1 MRFLE
6 GTILPLLE
14 ADFGRFE
21 TQNRNSE
28 HKKSSPKAAKNP
40 IVQLYFSYKNII
52 YLFTMIYK
60 MPYTPLVQLQ
70 NLHMSK
76 KSSTFA
82 PNFKMYFG
90 AQN

>member
-1 MRFLE
+1 M
-6 GTILPLLE
+6 T
-14 ADFGRFE
+14 
-21 TQNRNSE
+21 
-28 HKKSSPKAAKNP
+28 
-40 IVQLYFSYKNII
+40 
-52 YLFTMIYK
+52 YK

-82 PNFKMYFG
+82 PDFKMYFG

>member
-1 MRFLE
+1 MRFLD

-28 HKKSSPKAAKNP
+28 SKKSSPKAAKIP
-40 IVQLYFSYKNII
+40 IVQLYFSYKIII
-52 YLFTMIYK
+52 YLFTITYK
-60 MPYTPLVQLQ
+60 MLYTPFVQLQ

-82 PNFKMYFG
+82 PDFETRFTM
-90 AQN
+90 QN